1 MTGQQRLVLSIAVLA
16 SLVAFLDG
24 SVVNVALPAISE
36 ELGGG
41 LSTQQ
46 WVVDAYLITLGAL
59 ILVAGSLSDVFGRVL
74 VIRWGLVGFGV
85 TSLLCAVAPT
95 AEILIVGRGL
105 QGVAGAL
112 LVPSSLALIMSAFR
126 GAAQA
131 RAIGSWTAWT
141 SAAFIAGPVIG
152 GVFVDLLSWRF
163 VFAINVIPIVLTLV
177 LLLRIESVGERDRS
191 MKVDFAGAILAIVG
205 VGAPVFA
212 LIEQGNYGWSSP
224 VIWGSMVFGVLA
236 FAGFVWRQAT
246 AKQPMMPL
254 TLFRVRNFAVGNV
267 ATFFIYGALGMSGFI
282 LVVYLQQT
290 GGWSATMAGIAA
302 LPVTVILMLLSS
314 FFGGLSGKYGPRL
327 FMSVGPIVAGVGHL
341 LMLNVTEQVDYWWQL
356 FPGIV
361 LFGLGLSITVAPLTA
376 AILGSISERQSG
388 IGSAINNA
396 IARVAGLVVVAVL
409 GIIAVGRLDL
419 EGMHRSLIACAA
431 LLVVGGLISLVG
443 IRNAEVSNSEAPAAD
458 GLPDRLGAGQNATH

>member
-1 MTGQQRLVLSIAVLA
+1 MTRQQRLVLTIAILA

-24 SVVNVALPAISE
+24 SVVNVALPAISK

-74 VIRWGLVGFGV
+74 VIRWGLWGFGL

-105 QGVAGAL
+105 QGIAGAL

-126 GAAQA
+126 GAPQA
-131 RAIGSWTAWT
+131 KAIGSWTAWT
-141 SAAFIAGPVIG
+141 SAAFIAGPVVG
-152 GVFVDLLSWRF
+152 GLFVDLLSWRF
-163 VFAINVIPIVLTLV
+163 VFAINLIPIALTL
-177 LLLRIESVGERDRS
+177 LLLVKIEHAGERDHS
-191 MKVDFAGAILAIVG
+191 MRIDFAGAVLAIIG

-212 LIEQGNYGWSSP
+212 LIEQSNFG
-224 VIWGSMVFGVLA
+224 WGSPIIWLSMGGGILA
-236 FAGFVWRQAT
+236 FVGFLWRQAT

-254 TLFRVRNFAVGNV
+254 ALFRVRNFAVGNV

-290 GGWSATMAGIAA
+290 GGWSATMAGVAA
-302 LPVTVILMLLSS
+302 LPVTIILMFLSS

-327 FMSVGPIVAGVGHL
+327 FMGAGPIVAGIGHL
-341 LMLNVTEQVDYWWQL
+341 LMLNVTEQVNYWWQL
-356 FPGIV
+356 LPGIL
-361 LFGLGLSITVAPLTA
+361 LFGLGMAITVAPLTA
-376 AILGSISERQSG
+376 AILGSISEKQAG

-396 IARVAGLVVVAVL
+396 VARVAGLVIVAML
-409 GIIAVGRLDL
+409 GIIVVGSLDL
-419 EGMHRSLIACAA
+419 AGMHRALIVCAA
-431 LLVVGGLISLVG
+431 MLILGGLISVFG
-443 IRNAEVSNSEAPAAD
+443 IRNPARCDPDAPVKAV
-458 GLPDRLGAGQNATH
+458 LHKPLGDPQDAVN